1 MRMNRI
7 VTVGVLALSLSLS
20 SVARPRVGE
29 TCTSEFPVPPPL
41 IQTGLGSTLDELVHS
56 AYPIQWRTKQ
66 VVRENW
72 MINYGTSSATDKK
85 NKIITVISG
94 QSAPY
99 TTSHFAHEVG
109 HATSSF
115 SENLTSRAA
124 YVRSRCTDEGF
135 ALGVNIVAR
144 RTIKQCAGVDVGV
157 VSADVPYFTEWHES
171 MAANPPILYGDFGY
185 AFCERNTESIS
196 GKNYLDYYGDWYDA
210 HYVAPP
216 PDSRGFDSGPF
227 FDRIESLAN
236 LATEGPKALRNYW
249 PGGESLVQSQTHS
262 NSYAGGG
269 AHLVEGISVIESEIR
284 VSRDDASHLVLAT
297 MKIDAPCISLETM
310 RARYPS
316 VIMTDA
322 PRTASPDAY
331 AAWSIFGPWGEIA
344 FGFSYANPKCI
355 SRVTLIPDAFPPA
368 LSL

>member
-7 VTVGVLALSLSLS
+7 VTMGTLALSLSIS
-20 SVARPRVGE
+20 SATCAKVGE

-41 IQTGLGSTLDELVHS
+41 VQTGLGSTLDELVHS

-66 VVRENW
+66 VARENW
-72 MINYGTSSATDKK
+72 AINYGASSATDKK
-85 NKIITVISG
+85 NKTITVIRG

-115 SENLTSRAA
+115 SENLTSREA
-124 YVRSRCTDEGF
+124 YIRSRCTDEGF

-157 VSADVPYFTEWHES
+157 VSADVPYFTDWHES

-196 GKNYLDYYGDWYDA
+196 GKNYVDYYGDWYDA

-216 PDSRGFDSGPF
+216 PDSRGFDAGRF
-227 FDRIESLAN
+227 FDHIEVLAN
-236 LATEGPKALRNYW
+236 LAVEGPEALRNHW
-249 PGGESLVQSQTHS
+249 PGGGLLVQSQTHP
-262 NSYAGGG
+262 NSFVGAG
-269 AHLVEGISVIESEIR
+269 ARLVEGIDVTHSEIR
-284 VSRDDASHLVLAT
+284 VGRDDASHLVLASMT
-297 MKIDAPCISLETM
+297 LDAPCISLETL
-310 RARYPS
+310 RTRYPS

-331 AAWSIFGPWGEIA
+331 ASWSAFGPWGEIA

-355 SRVTLIPDAFPPA
+355 SRVILTPDAFPPA